1 MLLGLLFQ
9 AKQGGFSEFFSI
21 LQEVWKRAVEVFQN
35 PRSSPKEA
43 ALLLSILVV
52 FTLIVAFSALLFYFL
67 TEEKIREEKGKE
79 KEEEEKEK
87 AFQKR
92 ESWLTSLAVL
102 FLLLVLVFSLSSSPL
117 FCSSCHNI
125 KPYYL
130 SWKASSHSKVSCL
143 SCHQSPGIDGWV
155 ETRLE
160 GLENLRLYIFKQKKT
175 YKKRVSDIA
184 CLDCHQEIK
193 TRVVGKKIRMSHK
206 EIITGRH
213 CSECHPNR
221 GHKEEKPV
229 AIMELCFPCHLK
241 KGKKLNCSSCHR
253 VDIAYDPDANLSNYR
268 LSHLTKRPNCKYCH
282 QPATLHK
289 CNYCH
294 QTEMPHPQGWRE
306 GRHAREAFVN
316 KKNCYRCHPKPGFC
330 GGCHLGLGGKG
341 EWPHGP
347 NFIQTHKTGRRELC
361 FRCHGRG
368 LCDLCH
374 PKGKYR

>member
-1 MLLGLLFQ
+1 MLSSLLFQ
-9 AKQGGFSEFFSI
+9 AKQSSFSEFFSI
-21 LQEVWKRAVEVFQN
+21 LQEIWSQAAKVFKN

-67 TEEKIREEKGKE
+67 TEEKVREEKEEKEE
-79 KEEEEKEK
+79 KEEEKSY
-87 AFQKR
+87 QKR
-92 ESWLTSLAVL
+92 EVRLTTLAVL
-102 FLLLVLVFSLSSSPL
+102 FLLLVLIFSLSSSPL

-130 SWKASSHSKVSCL
+130 SWKASNHSKVSCL
-143 SCHQSPGIDGWV
+143 SCHQKPGLAGWV

-160 GLENLRLYIFKQKKT
+160 GLENLRLYIYKQKKT
-175 YKKRVSDIA
+175 YQKRVSDSA

-193 TRVVGKKIRMSHK
+193 TRVVGEKIKMSHQ
-206 EIITGRH
+206 EVITGKH
-213 CSECHPNR
+213 CFECHPNR
-221 GHKEEKPV
+221 GHEEKKPV
-229 AIMELCFPCHLK
+229 ALMEHCLPCHLEK
-241 KGKKLNCSSCHR
+241 DKKLNCLSCHR
-253 VDIAYDPDANLSNYR
+253 VDIAYNPHANLLNYR
-268 LSHLTKRPNCKYCH
+268 LAHLVRRPNCKYCH
-282 QPATLHK
+282 QTATLRK

-294 QTEMPHPQGWRE
+294 QTEMPHPQGWRD
-306 GRHAREAFVN
+306 GGHAREAFIN

-330 GGCHLGLGGKG
+330 ASCHLGLGGKG
-341 EWPHGP
+341 QWPHGQQ
-347 NFIQTHKTGRRELC
+347 FIRTHKTGQRELC